1 MVYGSDSR
9 DKGSIP
15 AEHAD
20 RLSVSEIRKAL
31 PEKYRNINVYLYD
44 QIDSTNRAAKG
55 ITDDSTLN
63 GTTLIADTQSAGR
76 GRLGRSFVSPAG
88 SGLYMSII
96 LQKDLPREK
105 AVNITTMTAVAV
117 CRAIEKLTGMDTQIK
132 WVNDI
137 LVGGKKVCGIL
148 TEAQMD
154 IDIQR
159 INRIVVGIGLNI
171 STKTESFPEELRG
184 IAGSLYG
191 NGISPFSRNRFAAE
205 IIAEVLDG
213 ADKIETGEYMDEYKK
228 KCFTVGKRVF
238 FEMDGVRYE
247 GEAVRI
253 GDNCELI
260 VRLDGGEEIP
270 VSFGEV
276 SVRTAD

>member
-31 PEKYRNINVYLYD
+31 PEKYRDINIYLYD

-55 ITDDSTLN
+55 ITYDSTLN

-117 CRAIEKLTGMDTQIK
+117 SRAIERLTGMDTQIK

-148 TEAQMD
+148 TEALMD

-159 INRIVVGIGLNI
+159 INRIVVGIGLNV
-171 STKTESFPEELRG
+171 STKTESFPEEIRG
-184 IAGSLYG
+184 TAGSLYG
-191 NGISPFSRNRFAAE
+191 NGVSPISRNRFAAE